1 MLVLVTLAALAA
13 VAVAVSLVAVES
25 RLAMLPSAL
34 SLRPVVAVLL
44 VGVSTEPRDGS
55 STWCQLALH
64 GPFSSSTSTHLDT
77 SAARRA
83 IPEMARASS
92 SASSASGTSG
102 TSGTSGSEL
111 LPLRAAAEGLGAVS
125 GLKVEPALDLAA
137 HLLLVLVALLERART
152 LLVPAP

>member
-102 TSGTSGSEL
+102 TSGSEL